1 MIKKIFI
8 YTLIFV
14 SFFIVLLINKS
25 ELKKVD
31 KIYFDSFLYNNYQK
45 LSYLRFKLNVF
56 EYYQYYS
63 EINKTKKAL
72 NNFKFKY
79 SWLSSQ
85 YDKFYFIGHRGGNAF
100 LNGENTFETIKES
113 LNNYDLIEIDV
124 FMTNDDKIILYHQH
138 ILDNKDIYYS
148 KDIERAILT
157 RGWTPTYLQDV
168 LPLLEKKKY
177 FILDIKSDFKKTI
190 NKIREDYPEYS
201 KYLIPQI
208 YNYDQVVLY
217 DFTKFASPIF
227 TSYRSEISTNNIFKI
242 SKDLGLKVITLT
254 KSRVEEINLPHNDI
268 KIFTHAVDDYDEA
281 TYYKS
286 IGVNGIYT
294 KIFYEDNFTNLN
306 RN

>member
-1 MIKKIFI
+1 VIKKIFI
-8 YTLIFV
+8 FTLISI
-14 SFFIVLLINKS
+14 SFFIILLINKN

-31 KIYFDSFLYNNYQK
+31 NVYFDSFLYNKYQK
-45 LSYLRFKLNVF
+45 LSNLKFKLNVF

-63 EINKTKKAL
+63 EINKIKKIL
-72 NNFKFKY
+72 NNFRFKY
-79 SWLSSQ
+79 SWLSLQ
-85 YDKFYFIGHRGGNAF
+85 YDKFYFIGHRGGSAL
-100 LNGENTFETIKES
+100 LNGENTIETIKES
-113 LNNYDLIEIDV
+113 LNKYDLIEIDV

-138 ILDNKDIYYS
+138 ILDNKDISYS
-148 KDIERAILT
+148 KDIEKAILT

-168 LPLLEKKKY
+168 LPLLDEKKY

-190 NKIREDYPEYS
+190 YKIQDDYPEFS

-208 YNYDQVVLY
+208 YNYDQLVLY

-227 TSYRSEISTNNIFKI
+227 TSYRSEISTNNIIKI

-254 KSRVEEINLPHNDI
+254 KSRVEEINFPQNDI
-268 KIFTHAVDDYDEA
+268 KIFTHAVNDYNEA
-281 TYYKS
+281 LYYKS